1 MYPRWME
8 VTGYVSLADFGIVT
22 FVFVTFVFVMAI
34 FVEGP
39 YLAIGDIAGCLL
51 IGLIWRCQAS
61 RRT

>member
-8 VTGYVSLADFGIVT
+8 VAGYVSLAVFGIVM
-22 FVFVTFVFVMAI
+22 TFVFVMAI

>member
-8 VTGYVSLADFGIVT
+8 VAGYVSLAVFGIVT
-22 FVFVTFVFVMAI
+22 FVFVI